1 MSEVIRD
8 KKNLDIKAA
17 YLSGEDLKLAA
28 SLLYQAYHD
37 DPVFLEIFSNENN
50 EYEQKLRA

>member
-28 SLLYQAYHD
+28 LYC
-37 DPVFLEIFSNENN
+37 I
-50 EYEQKLRA
+50 KLIMTILFF